1 MGHYASSYHVGKP
14 TTYEDGTQHNFIFDD
29 YADAQFA

>member
-1 MGHYASSYHVGKP
+1 MGRYASPYRLAKL
-14 TTYEDGTQHNFIFDD
+14 TTYEDGTQSNFIFDD